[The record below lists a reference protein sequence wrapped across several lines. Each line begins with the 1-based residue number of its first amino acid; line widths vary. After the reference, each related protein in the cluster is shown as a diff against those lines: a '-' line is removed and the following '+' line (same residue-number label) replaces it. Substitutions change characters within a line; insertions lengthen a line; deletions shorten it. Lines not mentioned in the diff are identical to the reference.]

1 MKKITLLLVILLTAV
16 TGSYGQGCLDA
27 TSTTPLYPAATYTPA
42 TCDGTTVNSI
52 TTAGYASEYS
62 NVNVT
67 LGETYTFT
75 SSVATDFITIG
86 SADGSTAIVW
96 GENGTLT
103 WIADVTDV
111 VRFYTHLDNACGA
124 ENVSRTRG
132 IICGTPPTCPK
143 PLNVAVANITTN
155 SADFTWDAGGS
166 ETEWEVVVLPN
177 GDPAPDATTTGT
189 AVSGSS
195 AYQAI
200 SLNDSSAYQFYV
212 RASCGA
218 GDFST
223 WTAVLNFATSCVSG
237 TSITENFDAAL
248 AFPTCWA
255 RVGTLGST
263 NVQASAAATS
273 APNVLYLY
281 GSSATSQGMV
291 AMPPLSNAG
300 AGTHRLKFKARSNF
314 TVGGVIEVGYLTD
327 SADAATFVSLQSF
340 TTTST
345 SVFDTFIANLGT
357 DPGANEVLAFRH
369 SGAPAYSV
377 LIDDVTWEPV
387 PTTLPSCAS
396 NFVATIDASCGN
408 FATQITWDAA
418 TDADGYYL
426 TIGTTGGGNDILD
439 AQNIGGATSYSYTGT
454 FNTTYYYKVVPFNL
468 VGSATGCTEESF
480 ATFSEGCYCTS
491 NPTSNDA
498 LGITNVLIGS
508 TDFPNGDVM
517 YFDNTENPVELAQG
531 ISNNV
536 QISFATGYTYGTNI
550 WIDLNDNLTFDDT
563 ELLFSG
569 TSLATN
575 PTVFDASFVVPAD
588 ATLGN
593 HRMRIGTA
601 DSGQATPNPCYSG
614 AYGVTLD
621 YTAKIIVASCTPAA
635 ATTQSVPDCVSNNF
649 SIDVDV
655 TDLGSGTPSITDG
668 ITVWPVTALGIINVG
683 PFDFGTP
690 VTLTLI
696 HGVETIC
703 NVNLG
708 TTNLIGCPPANDECA
723 GAITLTVN
731 SDDLCTEITS
741 GTIAAATASNV
752 SATDC
757 FGTEDDDVWFSF
769 TATNTTHIISLNN
782 VAGSTTDMF
791 HSVWT
796 GNCDN
801 LTLLPNSC
809 SDANTSNP
817 TSLTVG
823 DTYYVRVNTYTAT
836 IGQTTTFDICIGTP
850 PAPPANDNLCNAIA
864 LTVDG
869 DSTGNAYSL
878 TSATAET
885 GEPAAACFNG
895 GVNGSTWFSF
905 VAPASGEVTVS
916 TDIAGGSLTDSEI
929 AVYAGTGVTC
939 ADLAT
944 LGAALGCDQ
953 DSGTVVN
960 YNSILSV
967 TALTP
972 GDTYYIQVDR
982 WGTATAG
989 TFGLTVVDSNPLSAA
1004 SFSDK
1009 NFTYYPNPV
1018 KDVLNLSY
1026 TKNISNVAVFNLL
1039 GQQMSSRTVNA
1050 NQSKVDMSNLAA
1062 GTYLVKV
1069 TADNQVKTIKVIKE

>member
-1 MKKITLLLVILLTAV
+1 MKKITLLLVILLTSV
-16 TGSYGQGCLDA
+16 VGSYGQCLDA
-27 TSTTPLYPAATYTPA
+27 TSATPLYPAATYTPA

-52 TTAGYASEYS
+52 TTAAYASEYS

-86 SADGSTAIVW
+86 SADGTTAIVW

-103 WIADVTDV
+103 WIADVTGV

-124 ENVSRTRG
+124 ANVSRTRG

-155 SADFTWDAGGS
+155 SADFTWTAGGS

-377 LIDDVTWEPV
+377 LIDDVTWEPI

-396 NFVATIDASCGN
+396 NFVATTDASCGN
-408 FATQITWDAA
+408 YATQITWDAA
-418 TDADGYYL
+418 TDADGYNL
-426 TIGTTGGGNDILD
+426 TIGTTAGGNDILD
-439 AQNIGGATSYSYTGT
+439 AQNIGGATSYSYSGT

-468 VGSATGCTEESF
+468 VGNASGCAEQSFTTFATGC
-480 ATFSEGCYCTS
+480 YCS
-491 NPTSNDA
+491 SLPTSNDGS
-498 LGITNVLIGS
+498 GITNVLIGS
-508 TDFPNGDVM
+508 TDFPNGDVT
-517 YFDNTENPVELAQG
+517 YFDNTASPVGLAQG

-536 QISFATGYTYGTNI
+536 QISFATGFTYDTNI
-550 WIDLNDNLTFDDT
+550 WIDFNNNLTFEST
-563 ELLFSG
+563 ELVFSG
-569 TSLATN
+569 VSTNTN

-588 ATLGN
+588 GTLGD
-593 HRMRIGTA
+593 HRMRIGSA
-601 DSGQATPNPCYSG
+601 DAGQATPNPCYSG
-614 AYGVTLD
+614 SYGVTLD
-621 YTAKIIVASCTPAA
+621 YTVTIVAATCTPAV
-635 ATTQSVPDCVSNNF
+635 ATTQAVPDCVNNNF
-649 SIDVDV
+649 NVDVNV
-655 TDLGSGTPSITDG
+655 TDLGSGTPTITDG
-668 ITVWPVTALGIINVG
+668 TTVWPVSAIGVVSVG
-683 PFDFGTP
+683 PFSFGTP
-690 VTLTLI
+690 VTLTLN
-696 HGVETIC
+696 HGVEAIC

-708 TTNLIGCPPANDECA
+708 TINLSGCPPAND
-723 GAITLTVN
+723 
-731 SDDLCTEITS
+731 S
-741 GTIAAATASNV
+741 
-752 SATDC
+752 
-757 FGTEDDDVWFSF
+757 
-769 TATNTTHIISLNN
+769 
-782 VAGSTTDMF
+782 
-791 HSVWT
+791 
-796 GNCDN
+796 
-801 LTLLPNSC
+801 
-809 SDANTSNP
+809 
-817 TSLTVG
+817 
-823 DTYYVRVNTYTAT
+823 
-836 IGQTTTFDICIGTP
+836 
-850 PAPPANDNLCNAIA
+850 LCNAIV

-869 DSTGNAYSL
+869 DSTGDAYSL
-878 TSATAET
+878 VSATGET
-885 GEPAAACFNG
+885 GEPAGACFNS
-895 GVNGSTWFSF
+895 GVNGSVWFSF
-905 VAPASGEVTVS
+905 VAPGSGEVTVS
-916 TDIAGGSLTDSEI
+916 TDIAGGTLTDTEI
-929 AVYAGTGVTC
+929 AVYAGAGVTC
-939 ADLAT
+939 GDLAT

-953 DSGTVVN
+953 DGGTVVN
-960 YNSILSV
+960 YNSILNV

-982 WGTATAG
+982 WGTATPG